1 MTCEPANALVTDK
14 KPSSTVT
21 QTRENQLTIL
31 ERLEDLESK
40 MDHVELILA
49 GLLPP
54 SRRRSGSLVSWFRA
68 QLQTHTIEPGSTN
81 GNR

>member
-1 MTCEPANALVTDK
+1 MDEINALAMEKPTSPAVTK
-14 KPSSTVT
+14 M
-21 QTRENQLTIL
+21 RENELTVL

>member
-1 MTCEPANALVTDK
+1 MDEINALAMEKPTSPAVTK
-14 KPSSTVT
+14 M
-21 QTRENQLTIL
+21 RENELTVL

-54 SRRRSGSLVSWFRA
+54 SRRRSGSLVSWSRA
-68 QLQTHTIEPGSTN
+68 QLQTHTIEPGSTD
-81 GNR
+81 GPS